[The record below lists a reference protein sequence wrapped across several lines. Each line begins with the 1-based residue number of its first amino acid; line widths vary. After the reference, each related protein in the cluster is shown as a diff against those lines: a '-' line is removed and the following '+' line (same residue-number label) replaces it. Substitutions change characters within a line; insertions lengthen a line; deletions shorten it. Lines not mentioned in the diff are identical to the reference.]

1 MTPEMFENVFREI
14 KNEMKDQVKIEDEDL
29 FMRTTSIGQ
38 ILSMIRDS
46 EQVELYVT
54 KQMFSSLLHGP
65 SGAFMTSLAIGIEVG
80 RRIAM
85 CESLER
91 QAKL

>member
-1 MTPEMFENVFREI
+1 VTPEMFEAVFREI
-14 KNEMKDQVKIEDEDL
+14 KDEMKDQVKTDNEDL
-29 FMRTTSIGQ
+29 FMRTTNIGQ
-38 ILSMIRDS
+38 ILSIIKDS

-65 SGAFMTSLAIGIEVG
+65 SSSFVTSLAIGIEVG

-85 CESLER
+85 CEALER

>member
-1 MTPEMFENVFREI
+1 MFEVVFREV
-14 KNEMKDQVKIEDEDL
+14 KNEMRDQVKTDDEDL
-29 FMRTTSIGQ
+29 FLRTTNIGQ
-38 ILSMIRDS
+38 ILSIIKDS

-54 KQMFSSLLHGP
+54 KQAFSSMFHGP
-65 SGAFMTSLAIGIEVG
+65 TGAFIISLAIGIEVG

-85 CESLER
+85 CEALER